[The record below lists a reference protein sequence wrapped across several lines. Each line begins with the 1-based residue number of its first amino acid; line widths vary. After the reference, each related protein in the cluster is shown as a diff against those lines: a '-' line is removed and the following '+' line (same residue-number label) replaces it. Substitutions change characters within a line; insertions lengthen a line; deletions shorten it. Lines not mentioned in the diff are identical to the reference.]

1 VPVRVTVWGLFPA
14 LSLKVRVP
22 VAAPVLVGEKVTP
35 TVQLP
40 PAATLAPQVLLA
52 IVNPALALIP
62 EKVRVVV
69 S

>member
-1 VPVRVTVWGLFPA
+1 M
-14 LSLKVRVP
+14 SLKVRVP